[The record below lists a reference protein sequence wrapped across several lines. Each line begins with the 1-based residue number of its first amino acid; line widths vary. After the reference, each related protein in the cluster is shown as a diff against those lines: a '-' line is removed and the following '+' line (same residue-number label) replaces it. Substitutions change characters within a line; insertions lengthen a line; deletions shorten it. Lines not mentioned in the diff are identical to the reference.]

1 MVVKSRIPGFCP
13 PRLFNL
19 FEKIFFGEK
28 NRIYPKIGLKG
39 ELGFYSKKGS
49 KLGRELGEGE
59 IWVKRVVLTAL
70 RAWLAVVIYTVHAR
84 GFSVACRLVGSLFAR
99 TLSHHTPEGISL
111 PPKISFRLSSFS
123 GGYRQIGDLLLVELL
138 QCLLVPYAE
147 SQSLAG
153 WLAGWL

>member
-1 MVVKSRIPGFCP
+1 MDRKIQGTPSSASKDTPRKKSWELVGGVVVKSRMSRFCP

-59 IWVKRVVLTAL
+59 IVKRVV
-70 RAWLAVVIYTVHAR
+70 
-84 GFSVACRLVGSLFAR
+84 
-99 TLSHHTPEGISL
+99 
-111 PPKISFRLSSFS
+111 
-123 GGYRQIGDLLLVELL
+123 
-138 QCLLVPYAE
+138 
-147 SQSLAG
+147 
-153 WLAGWL
+153 

>member
-1 MVVKSRIPGFCP
+1 MDRKIQGTPSSASKDTPRKKSWELGRGVVVKSQMRGNARFLG

-28 NRIYPKIGLKG
+28 NRIYHKIGLKG

-70 RAWLAVVIYTVHAR
+70 RAWLAVVI
-84 GFSVACRLVGSLFAR
+84 
-99 TLSHHTPEGISL
+99 I
-111 PPKISFRLSSFS
+111 
-123 GGYRQIGDLLLVELL
+123 DLLRN
-138 QCLLVPYAE
+138 
-147 SQSLAG
+147 
-153 WLAGWL
+153 

>member
-1 MVVKSRIPGFCP
+1 MDRKIQGTLTLGSKETPRKKSWELVGGVVVKSRLRPFC
-13 PRLFNL
+13 RFGLFNL

-70 RAWLAVVIYTVHAR
+70 RAWLAVVI
-84 GFSVACRLVGSLFAR
+84 
-99 TLSHHTPEGISL
+99 
-111 PPKISFRLSSFS
+111 
-123 GGYRQIGDLLLVELL
+123 LL
-138 QCLLVPYAE
+138 
-147 SQSLAG
+147 
-153 WLAGWL
+153 

>member
-1 MVVKSRIPGFCP
+1 MG

-70 RAWLAVVIYTVHAR
+70 RAWLAVVIKHVNKNPIIFIVVNRFPIKVHE
-84 GFSVACRLVGSLFAR
+84 SI
-99 TLSHHTPEGISL
+99 GI
-111 PPKISFRLSSFS
+111 
-123 GGYRQIGDLLLVELL
+123 
-138 QCLLVPYAE
+138 
-147 SQSLAG
+147 
-153 WLAGWL
+153 